1 MRAFIV
7 FSAAISFLINQF
19 LLTCCVTS
27 KLSWAEGFM
36 HPLTNIPS
44 PSYQVHTSYY
54 FPNIDQNDSTQ
65 SRRNQEGIKLPIG
78 KTVTILC
85 HLTNHGKSVFN
96 VTAVMGSLNHVYDFR
111 HFIQN
116 YTYQPYGTVLKPSEE
131 LTVQYTFE
139 IHPELEAT
147 EYTLAHTVFYENA
160 RDGFASTF
168 FNQVRLFSKNILASI
183 HFLSAIILYVV
194 FCLRDCSI

>member
-1 MRAFIV
+1 MGEFIV
-7 FSAAISFLINQF
+7 ISAAFSFLINYL
-19 LLTCCVTS
+19 LLTCCLTS
-27 KLSWAEGFM
+27 KLSLADGFM

-44 PSYQVHTSYY
+44 PSYQIYTSYY
-54 FPNIDQNDSTQ
+54 FPNLDEIDSSHSQ
-65 SRRNQEGIKLPIG
+65 SRRNQESIKLPIG
-78 KTVTILC
+78 KSVTILC
-85 HLTNHGKSVFN
+85 HLTNHGKNAFN

-116 YTYQPYGTVLKPSEE
+116 YTYQPYGTVLKPTEE

-147 EYTLAHTVFYENA
+147 EYTLAHTVFYEND

-168 FNQVRLFSKNILASI
+168 FNQVCLLIIDNVSI
-183 HFLSAIILYVV
+183 NEFY
-194 FCLRDCSI
+194 CNPY

>member
-1 MRAFIV
+1 MRVFIV
-7 FSAAISFLINQF
+7 ISAYISFLVNQL

-27 KLSWAEGFM
+27 KLSFAAEGFI

-44 PSYQVHTSYY
+44 PSYQIHTSYY
-54 FPNIDQNDSTQ
+54 FPNIDQSDSTQ
-65 SRRNQEGIKLPIG
+65 SRRNREGIKLPIG
-78 KTVTILC
+78 KSVTILC
-85 HLTNHGKSVFN
+85 HLTNHGKSAFN

-147 EYTLAHTVFYENA
+147 EYTLAHTVFYEND

-168 FNQVRLFSKNILASI
+168 FNQVQ
-183 HFLSAIILYVV
+183 
-194 FCLRDCSI
+194 